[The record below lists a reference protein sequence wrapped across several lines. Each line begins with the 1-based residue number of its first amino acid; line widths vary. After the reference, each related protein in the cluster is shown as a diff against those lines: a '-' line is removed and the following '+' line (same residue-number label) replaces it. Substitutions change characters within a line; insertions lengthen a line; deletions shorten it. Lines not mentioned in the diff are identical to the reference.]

1 MRRHSSGGDS
11 SWEAQPFQVSPFQGP
26 NSRYTRE
33 KNDKM
38 KEKEKDKNRREDF
51 WPPTWGAGIKPYEN
65 EIVLTSNQ
73 LELPRSG
80 WSRAETFIGGRCWRF
95 PT

>member
-1 MRRHSSGGDS
+1 MGGS
-11 SWEAQPFQVSPFQGP
+11 AIPSVSF
-26 NSRYTRE
+26 SRSQFEIYSP
-33 KNDKM
+33 KKDVKM

-73 LELPRSG
+73 LELPRSS
-80 WSRAETFIGGRCWRF
+80 WSRAETFIGGGCYEI